1 MKFLSIHPGKS
12 TATLALALLA
22 MMLGSGAVSALVAY
36 AMGHE
41 ALKGVSQPDINPA
54 KKIAENRTNPSNP
67 QEFVPLDEKAILTQV
82 YDRINGKDE
91 ESDEPAKKTSD
102 KDKDKDKDRESS
114 TQSNNKSKTEE
125 KSNVAAKLPVQVR
138 DEGVTLEVVKTSQE
152 GGSLL
157 LNVNLSNKGSEPVRF
172 LYSFLEVEDEQGRP
186 LSAIAEGL
194 PGELPA
200 NGEKFSGTVKI
211 PLELVSDEQ
220 KISLNLTDY
229 PDQKLKLDVPNIP
242 VAR

>member
-12 TATLALALLA
+12 TAMLALSLLV
-22 MMLGSGAVSALVAY
+22 MMLGSGLVSALVAY

-54 KKIAENRTNPSNP
+54 KKIAENRTKPNSP
-67 QEFVPLDEKAILTQV
+67 QEFVPLDEKTILTQV
-82 YDRINGKDE
+82 YDRINGKDDK
-91 ESDEPAKKTSD
+91 SDEPAKKTADEAKEKENSA
-102 KDKDKDKDRESS
+102 
-114 TQSNNKSKTEE
+114 QSANNSPKKVEKT
-125 KSNVAAKLPVQVR
+125 NVAAKLPVQVR

-186 LSAIAEGL
+186 LSAIADGL

-229 PDQKLKLDVPNIP
+229 PDQKLKLDVQNIP

>member
-22 MMLGSGAVSALVAY
+22 MMLGSGVVSALVAY

-54 KKIAENRTNPSNP
+54 KKIAENRTKPNSP
-67 QEFVPLDEKAILTQV
+67 QEFVPLDEKTILTQV
-82 YDRINGKDE
+82 YDRINNKDE
-91 ESDEPAKKTSD
+91 KSDESAKKTAD
-102 KDKDKDKDRESS
+102 KDQESQ
-114 TQSNNKSKTEE
+114 TQSNNQPKTTE
-125 KSNVAAKLPVQVR
+125 KPNVAAKLPIQVR

-186 LSAIAEGL
+186 LSAIADGL

-229 PDQKLKLDVPNIP
+229 PDQKLKLDVQNIP
-242 VAR
+242 VVR

>member
-1 MKFLSIHPGKS
+1 MKFLSINPGKS

-22 MMLGSGAVSALVAY
+22 MMLGSGLVSALVAY

-54 KKIAENRTNPSNP
+54 KKIAENRAKAKSP
-67 QEFVPLDEKAILTQV
+67 QDFVPLDEKTILTQV
-82 YDRINGKDE
+82 YDRINGKDDK
-91 ESDEPAKKTSD
+91 SDEIAKKTAD
-102 KDKDKDKDRESS
+102 KAKETENS
-114 TQSNNKSKTEE
+114 TQSDNKSKTEE
-125 KSNVAAKLPVQVR
+125 KPNVAAKLPVQVR

-229 PDQKLKLDVPNIP
+229 PDQKLKLDVQNIP

>member
-22 MMLGSGAVSALVAY
+22 MMLGSGLVSALVAY
-36 AMGHE
+36 TMGHE

-54 KKIAENRTNPSNP
+54 KKIAENRTKAKSP
-67 QEFVPLDEKAILTQV
+67 QDFVPLDEKTILTQV

-91 ESDEPAKKTSD
+91 KSDEVAKKTAD
-102 KDKDKDKDRESS
+102 KAKETENT
-114 TQSNNKSKTEE
+114 TQSDNKSKTEE

-157 LNVNLSNKGSEPVRF
+157 LNVNISNKGSEPVRF

-229 PDQKLKLDVPNIP
+229 PDQKLKLDVQNIP